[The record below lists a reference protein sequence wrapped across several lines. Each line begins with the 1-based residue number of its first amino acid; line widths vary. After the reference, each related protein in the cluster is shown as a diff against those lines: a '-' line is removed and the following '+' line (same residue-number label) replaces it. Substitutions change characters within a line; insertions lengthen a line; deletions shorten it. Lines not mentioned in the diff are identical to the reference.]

1 MRTLFLSADSERSR
15 YTEALH
21 PHRIH
26 PPTHRSADGAGGGDG
41 LPAGAVSTPEEERGG
56 VQVRVLSPGAGHQCC
71 Q

>member
-1 MRTLFLSADSERSR
+1 MSADSERSR

-21 PHRIH
+21 PHWVH
-26 PPTHRSADGAGGGDG
+26 PPTHCSADGAGGGDG

-56 VQVRVLSPGAGHQCC
+56 VQVRILPSGTGHQCC